1 VKKTLALLAL
11 SALCAPQH
19 SFAQIAYTS
28 TNNTYTQNFDSLGTN
43 ASVAW
48 TNNTSLTGWFALASL
63 SNPVT
68 IANVTGSGTT
78 PSGLA
83 NFSSNSLA
91 SNRSLGWIVGN
102 ASGVAGTYVS
112 LGLGISNATGSLL
125 DSFSLA
131 YTGREWRGYSNNTP
145 NLFFQ
150 YKIGGSFDNTTT
162 NALSGPGW
170 TDFSA
175 LNFVLPVTNANAQ
188 VNGLLSPNFT
198 SISNTVTG
206 LTWNSDEVL
215 WVRWRQQNLSGNDAQ
230 MAIDDLSFTASV
242 VPEPS
247 TYAMLALA
255 AAGLGAHVV
264 RRRRR

>member
-1 VKKTLALLAL
+1 MKKLLGLLGLSTALFV
-11 SALCAPQH
+11 SATQ
-19 SFAQIAYTS
+19 AQIAYTS
-28 TNNTYTQNFDSLGTN
+28 TNNTYTQDFDSLGTN

-48 TNNTSLTGWFALASL
+48 TNNTSLSGWFALASL

-112 LGLGISNATGSLL
+112 MGLGISNSTGSLL

-145 NLFFQ
+145 TLFFQ
-150 YKIGGSFDNTTT
+150 YKIGGSFDNATT

-175 LNFVLPVTNANAQ
+175 LNFVLPVTNGNAQ

-206 LTWNSDEVL
+206 LTWNNDDVL
-215 WVRWRQQNLSGNDAQ
+215 WLRWRQQNLSGNDAQ
-230 MAIDDLSFTASV
+230 MAIDDLSFSASV

-247 TYAMLALA
+247 TYALLALSA
-255 AAGLGAHVV
+255 LGLAGHVI